1 MIPLDSKVMTD
12 KLFFNNLR
20 QATRQEETNQRTFTR
35 PPRRRPSQ
43 RVEAEPQKAEAPR
56 FVQAAVQAVPEQDTN
71 FGRRQNVQYRRKQ
84 VRKPS
89 ENSNNGIDLLDQV
102 EAELARRQQSS
113 NQNLGPGDLDS
124 LITRNPPLKDEELIS
139 SAPRQRQRIPVSRGG
154 GNVRSPSSRGGVR
167 RVPVSR
173 GSGGRRG
180 SVPAVPQDDEEI
192 EAAGV
197 GRQSNRG
204 RLQVIENR
212 RPALKRFEEDE
223 TEFTNFSSGRQT
235 NRG

>member
-20 QATRQEETNQRTFTR
+20 QATRQEEMNQRTFTR
-35 PPRRRPSQ
+35 PPRRRQSQ

-56 FVQAAVQAVPEQDTN
+56 FVQAAVPAVPEQDTN

-113 NQNLGPGDLDS
+113 NQNLGPGDLDM
-124 LITRNPPLKDEELIS
+124 LITRNPPPKDEELIS

-154 GNVRSPSSRGGVR
+154 GNV
-167 RVPVSR
+167 
-173 GSGGRRG
+173 
-180 SVPAVPQDDEEI
+180 SVK
-192 EAAGV
+192 
-197 GRQSNRG
+197 
-204 RLQVIENR
+204 L
-212 RPALKRFEEDE
+212 LL
-223 TEFTNFSSGRQT
+223 
-235 NRG
+235 